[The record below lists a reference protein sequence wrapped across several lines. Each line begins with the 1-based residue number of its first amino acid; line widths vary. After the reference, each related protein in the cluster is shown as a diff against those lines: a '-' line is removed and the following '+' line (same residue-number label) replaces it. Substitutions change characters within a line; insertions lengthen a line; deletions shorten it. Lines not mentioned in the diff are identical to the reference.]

1 MSTSIEDLKKQKYED
16 IKKKLQEEK
25 NTFEDPLFP
34 KSQSSIGPINLNRTH
49 PEEVF
54 ENGLVDGHAYSVTKV
69 VEFEAKGEIHQLV
82 RVRNPWGNQVEWNGA
97 WSDKSPEWNNLSE
110 KEKSD
115 LGLINEQ
122 DGEFFIAYQDFVK
135 QFSWLDICHISL
147 DSFNDIG
154 WFKQEIRGSC
164 IKEPSSVGGMANIHL
179 NPQYLVDLRDTD
191 KDSDEICT
199 CLISLLQV
207 GGRRKRAEGMEFDEA
222 FASICKNFPFFFT
235 ALSKLFY
242 FSRFLFV
249 QCKQ

>member
-222 FASICKNFPFFFT
+222 FASICKNFPFFLQFF
-235 ALSKLFY
+235 SKLN
-242 FSRFLFV
+242 
-249 QCKQ
+249 